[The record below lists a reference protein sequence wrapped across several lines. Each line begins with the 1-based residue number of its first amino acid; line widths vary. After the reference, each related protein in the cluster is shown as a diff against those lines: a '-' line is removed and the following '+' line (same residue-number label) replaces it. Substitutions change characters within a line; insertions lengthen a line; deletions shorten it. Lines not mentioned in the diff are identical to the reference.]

1 MDTRLVV
8 YGAIVCATSFFAT
21 LLLTM
26 PSYELRTSSYQRVQ
40 FGWRTQL
47 KQLRLPQ
54 IFVRFAE
61 DEERRRRCDACNA
74 AIPEMLDVLV
84 LGLSAGLSF
93 DMSLA
98 LYSSYFKNDLAN
110 LMRSTMMSWQLG
122 MQTRS
127 EALQELAV
135 NLASQSFTSFV
146 VAVEEALVFGSP
158 LAAVL
163 TRQAELC
170 REQQRSLVEEQIEK
184 APVKILIPLATLI
197 VPAMLFAILGPLV
210 VATTQSL

>member
-1 MDTRLVV
+1 MDAQLVACV
-8 YGAIVCATSFFAT
+8 AIVCVASFFAT
-21 LLLTM
+21 FLFTM
-26 PSYELRTSSYQRVQ
+26 PPYGLRKSSHQ
-40 FGWRTQL
+40 RTQL
-47 KQLRLPQ
+47 AWRTRLKQLYLPQ
-54 IFVRFAE
+54 IFLRFAE
-61 DEERRRRCDACNA
+61 DEEQRKLCDACNA

-98 LYSSYFKNDLAN
+98 LYSTYFKNDLAN
-110 LMRSTMMSWQLG
+110 LMRSTMTSWQLG
-122 MQTRS
+122 MQSRS
-127 EALQELAV
+127 EALQELASA
-135 NLASQSFTSFV
+135 LSSQSFTSFV

-210 VATTQSL
+210 VATTQTL

>member
-1 MDTRLVV
+1 MDAQLVV
-8 YGAIVCATSFFAT
+8 YGTIVCATSFFAVF
-21 LLLTM
+21 LLTM
-26 PSYELRTSSYQRVQ
+26 PSYELRTYSYQRAQ
-40 FGWRTQL
+40 LGWRTQL
-47 KQLRLPQ
+47 KQLHLPH
-54 IFVRFAE
+54 IFVRLAE

-127 EALQELAV
+127 EALQELAA